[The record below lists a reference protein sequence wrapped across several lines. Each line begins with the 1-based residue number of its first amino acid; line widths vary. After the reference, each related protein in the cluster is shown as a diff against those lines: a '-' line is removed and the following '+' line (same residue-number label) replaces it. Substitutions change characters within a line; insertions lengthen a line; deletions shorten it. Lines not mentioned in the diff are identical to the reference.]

1 MVGGRC
7 RGFDGCGAPS
17 PLLGGVFQRC
27 FAMSLEEENAHL
39 ADVLLRVALSL
50 TSTKRLPRDGLVAKL
65 LARAIVGQLQE
76 DSAI

>member
-1 MVGGRC
+1 
-7 RGFDGCGAPS
+7 
-17 PLLGGVFQRC
+17 
-27 FAMSLEEENAHL
+27 MSLEEENAHL